1 MHNEHTSLDPVF
13 NWHVQ
18 DFTLGEWSQV
28 AERGLIAGL
37 GLELAFPIREV
48 RSRVHYE
55 DGAQRPYVPPVP
67 DLHHRNETLLGP
79 GDARLLLHLGRSHG
93 ALDLGLRAGASLPLG
108 RTEDNPF
115 ELGRRGIPH
124 QHLQFGTG
132 TWDPILGLALGGRI
146 GKTSLEA
153 SVLARWS
160 LYQNSHGYRAGA
172 RYSLGARANRPV
184 ISSWFGFGGLDLG
197 REEAETWD
205 GKIEEE
211 GNLGRTDLLAAF
223 GLGRPVDAVGS
234 FSLTAEIPLVTDATG
249 AQVDYPVLISLGWSR

>member
-1 MHNEHTSLDPVF
+1 VHNEHTSEDPVF

-18 DFTLGEWSQV
+18 DFTLGVWSLV
-28 AERGLIAGL
+28 AERGMAPGL
-37 GLELAFPIREV
+37 GLEVTVPIREV
-48 RSRVHYE
+48 RSRVHFE
-55 DGAQRPYVPPVP
+55 NAVRRPFVPPVP

-79 GDARLLLHLGRSHG
+79 GDPRLLLHLGRSYG

-108 RTEDNPF
+108 STEENPF

-124 QHLQFGTG
+124 QHVQFGTG
-132 TWDPILGLALGGRI
+132 TWDPTFGIAIGSRLGA
-146 GKTSLEA
+146 TSLEVSA
-153 SVLARWS
+153 LARWS
-160 LYQNSHGYRAGA
+160 LYDNAHGYRAGA
-172 RYSLGARANRPV
+172 RYSLGARVNHPL

-205 GKIEEE
+205 GKIEAE

-223 GLGRPVDAVGS
+223 GLGRPVGAVGS
-234 FSLTAEIPLVTDATG
+234 FSLTVEIPLVTDATG